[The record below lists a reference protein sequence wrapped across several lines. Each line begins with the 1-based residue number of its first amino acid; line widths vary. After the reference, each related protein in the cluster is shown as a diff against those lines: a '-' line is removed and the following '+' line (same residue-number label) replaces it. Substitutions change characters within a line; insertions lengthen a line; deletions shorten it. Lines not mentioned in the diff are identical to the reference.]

1 MSFLEGISEDLQ
13 YLINAVII
21 LAAATLVVRLLQLLM
36 RRLVE
41 RQSRFLKVDPTRY
54 AFFKYVLTFTIYTI
68 AVIIIFMMVPSL
80 RKFGYTLFASAGI
93 LTVIVGFASQQ
104 AFANIVSGTFIV
116 MFKPFRVGDFI
127 EVAGFSGMVE
137 DITLRHTVIRNYE
150 FRRVVIPN
158 SVISNETVLNSN
170 LVDPDVRGHFEI
182 GISYD
187 SNIDL
192 AMKIIQEE
200 ALKHPNCIDNRTKAE
215 KKKGDPQ
222 VLIKVTDLGEYSITI
237 RAWVWTK
244 GPMEY
249 FDLKTDLYKIVK
261 ERFDK
266 EGIEIPFPYRT
277 LVYKRDISKQES
289 DN

>member
-1 MSFLEGISEDLQ
+1 MDLLQGLDKDIQ
-13 YLINAVII
+13 YIIKAVII
-21 LAAATLVVRLLQLLM
+21 LVTATFLVRVSRLLLG
-36 RRLVE
+36 RLVD

-54 AFFKYVLTFTIYTI
+54 AFFKYVLTFFIYTV

-127 EVAGFSGMVE
+127 DVGGYSGMVE

-170 LVDPDVRGHFEI
+170 LVEEDVRGHFEV

-187 SNIDL
+187 SSIDL
-192 AMKIIQEE
+192 AMKIITEE
-200 ALKHPNCIDNRTKAE
+200 ALNHPNCIDKRTRKE
-215 KKKGDPQ
+215 KKDGEPQ
-222 VLIKVTDLGEYSITI
+222 VLIKVIELGEYSITI

-244 GPMEY
+244 GPMEF
-249 FDLKTDLYKIVK
+249 FDLKTDLYKSVK
-261 ERFDK
+261 ARFDK

-277 LVYKRDISKQES
+277 LVYKTDLEPNS
-289 DN
+289 